1 MKSSPLVSIITPC
14 HNDGQYLLE
23 TVISVQQS
31 TYDNVEMIV
40 IDDCSDDKKTREL
53 LSQIEQDFS
62 FVEVIRLERNEG
74 VCLARNKAILRS
86 SGKYILPLDAD
97 DKISADYIAE
107 AVAVLEKDENVSLV
121 ACDFKYFGKKNYIQR
136 PMPFSMG
143 ALLSDNLFVVS
154 SVFRRVDFDKIG
166 GFNQNMKEGYEDWD
180 FWISLLSLGG
190 KVYQIRKVHFF
201 YRIKKRKETRNLS
214 ISYDKLK
221 QLRYNLWNNHKELY
235 SQYYMDLFMS
245 SEYKQIFNSYEYKIG
260 KIILAP
266 IRYILGK

>member
-23 TVISVQQS
+23 AVISVQQS

-97 DKISADYIAE
+97 DKISADNIAE

-121 ACDFKYFGKKNYIQR
+121 ACDFK
-136 PMPFSMG
+136 
-143 ALLSDNLFVVS
+143 
-154 SVFRRVDFDKIG
+154 
-166 GFNQNMKEGYEDWD
+166 
-180 FWISLLSLGG
+180 
-190 KVYQIRKVHFF
+190 
-201 YRIKKRKETRNLS
+201 
-214 ISYDKLK
+214 
-221 QLRYNLWNNHKELY
+221 
-235 SQYYMDLFMS
+235 
-245 SEYKQIFNSYEYKIG
+245 
-260 KIILAP
+260 
-266 IRYILGK
+266 